1 MRLSGYVTY
10 LQVATCVLYFE
21 FINPYCYR
29 NKIMRFCPYMVN
41 THNNWSFEMSIELSG
56 SNWTP
61 GPSIVALSRLLGVR
75 LTYLKMLISLT
86 SENSNSLSIQDFT
99 YALQAEMLKA
109 GTSVFFIRVCLLSI
123 IHLLPRDHSYC
134 RITVAVQSIVKI
146 SGG

>member
-1 MRLSGYVTY
+1 
-10 LQVATCVLYFE
+10 
-21 FINPYCYR
+21 
-29 NKIMRFCPYMVN
+29 MRFCPYMVN

-123 IHLLPRDHSYC
+123 IQLLPGDHSYC
-134 RITVAVQSIVKI
+134 RITVTVQSIVKI